1 MENLKN
7 AHAGRRNFLKYFING
22 GLVGFV
28 ISIFYPLISYLKP
41 PKQEDVK
48 VFSVS
53 AGKLDNLE
61 KDTGKIVQFG
71 TKPVLLI
78 RTQNDKL
85 IAFDAICTHLDCT
98 VQYKSDMGVIWC
110 ACHNG
115 KYDLSGR
122 NISGPPP
129 KPLQPFNVVLKGDEI
144 IISKQS

>member
-7 AHAGRRNFLKYFING
+7 AHAGRRNFLKYIING
-22 GLVGFV
+22 GLVGFI

-48 VFSVS
+48 VLSVS

-85 IAFDAICTHLDCT
+85 LAFDAICTHLDCT
-98 VQYKSDMGVIWC
+98 VQYKSNMGVIWC

>member
-7 AHAGRRNFLKYFING
+7 THEGRRNFLKYIING
-22 GLVGFV
+22 GLAGFV

-41 PKQEDVK
+41 PKQEDVE
-48 VFSVS
+48 VSSVS
-53 AGKLDNLE
+53 AGKIDNLE
-61 KDTGKIVQFG
+61 KDTGKIIQFG

-85 IAFDAICTHLDCT
+85 LAFDAICTHLDCT

-122 NISGPPP
+122 NIFGPPP